1 MCGIN
6 GIIYK
11 NKKPNKLEIHVMNQA
26 IKHRGPD
33 DEGIMSFENSILGHV
48 RLSILDLSPK
58 GKQPMTCDKRFWIT
72 YNGEIYNF
80 KTIREELKKYGY
92 KFFSE
97 TDTEVILKSFY
108 EWGEECFKKFNG
120 MWSLAILDTQKK
132 EIMISRDRYGVKP
145 CYYFSNLEKFIFSSE
160 IKGIL
165 ASSTNIQLD
174 PNKLLIGNREI
185 EKFFTTKYHNIDILP
200 PGHILKI
207 DLENFKISK
216 HRWWRSIDNLPR
228 VDLNYEKSKKT
239 INELL
244 YDSTR
249 IRLISDAKISTSLS
263 GGVDSG
269 IIFSILNKYSDDNNL
284 NLDPFIFKDNN
295 NVYENALELCSYY
308 KRKPKIIK
316 DIKYKPDQLSSLF
329 TVLESTSTYF
339 SQIQIYKNQ
348 NKNGFKVSI
357 DGHGADECLG
367 GYSRNILN
375 YIFDYQ
381 NSIVATYQTLNKI
394 AGNKFVETN
403 IEKYN
408 FVKKV
413 IKYDLNLLKLM
424 YPTSSFN
431 INQNKYIENK
441 KIDLIPNFFLNDL
454 EELKGFEF
462 GQQFMIADANY
473 GGLQWLLN
481 KWDKASMASSVEIR
495 SPFMDWNFFQYAL
508 ALPTSFKIK
517 NGKNKSILRDSFNDI
532 LSPSINNDNR
542 KQGLPSVKN
551 LYNEEYIEYTNK
563 IYSETSFLNSN
574 LWNGKKINKDFQ
586 FFKKTKDNESIKNL
600 DVFFRLHLMNKG
612 FNSLKESLNKL
623 TDSNRIKDNYNVLN

>member
-6 GIIYK
+6 GIVYK
-11 NKKPNKLEIHVMNQA
+11 NKKPNKREVYIMNQA

-33 DEGIMSFENSILGHV
+33 DEGIMSFENSIIGHV

-58 GKQPMTCDKRFWIT
+58 GKQPMTYDKRFWIT

-80 KTIREELKKYGY
+80 KTIREELERHGH

-97 TDTEVILKSFY
+97 TDTEVILKAFS
-108 EWGEECFKKFNG
+108 EWGEECFKT
-120 MWSLAILDTQKK
+120 LAILDTKKK
-132 EIMISRDRYGVKP
+132 EIIISRDRYGVKP
-145 CYYFSNLEKFIFSSE
+145 CYYFSNFEKFIFSSE

-165 ASSTNIQLD
+165 TSSTDIQLD

-185 EKFFTTKYHNIDILP
+185 EKFFTTKYYNLNILP

-216 HRWWRSIDNLPR
+216 HRWWRCIDNLPR
-228 VDLNYEKSKKT
+228 VNLNYEKSKK
-239 INELL
+239 IIKELL
-244 YDSTR
+244 YNATQ
-249 IRLISDAKISTSLS
+249 IRLVSDTKISTSLS

-269 IIFSILNKYSDDNNL
+269 VVFSILNKYSDDNNL

-308 KRKPKIIK
+308 KRKPKIIR
-316 DIKYKPDQLSSLF
+316 DIKYKPDQLSNLF

-339 SQIQIYKNQ
+339 SQIQIYKKQ
-348 NKNGFKVSI
+348 NRNGFKVSI

-367 GYSRNILN
+367 GYPRNIVN
-375 YIFDYQ
+375 FIFDYQ
-381 NSIVATYQTLNKI
+381 NSIVGTYQTLNKI
-394 AGNKFVETN
+394 AGNQFIEMN

-408 FVKKV
+408 FVKEV
-413 IKYDLNLLKLM
+413 VKYDLDLLKLM

-431 INQNKYIENK
+431 VNLKKYIENN
-441 KIDLIPNFFLNDL
+441 KIDLIPEFFLNDL
-454 EELKGFEF
+454 EDLKGFEH
-462 GQQFMIADANY
+462 GEQFMIADANY

-481 KWDKASMASSVEIR
+481 KWDKASMANSVEIR

-542 KQGLPSVKN
+542 KQGLPSIKN
-551 LYNEEYIEYTNK
+551 LYNEDYIEYTNK
-563 IYSETSFLNSN
+563 IYSENGFLNSN
-574 LWNGKKINKDFQ
+574 LWDGKKINKDFQ
-586 FFKKTKDNESIKNL
+586 FFRKTKDNKSIKDL
-600 DVFFRLHLMNKG
+600 DVFFRSYLMHKG
-612 FNSLKESLNKL
+612 FDVLKEELNRL
-623 TDSNRIKDNYNVLN
+623 TDSNRIRDNYNVLN

>member
-6 GIIYK
+6 GIVYK
-11 NKKPNKLEIHVMNQA
+11 NKKPNKHEIHIMNQA

-33 DEGIMSFENSILGHV
+33 DEGIMSFENSMLGHV

-58 GKQPMTCDKRFWIT
+58 GKQPMTCDERFWIT

-80 KTIREELKKYGY
+80 KTIREELKRYGH

-97 TDTEVILKSFY
+97 TDTEVILKAFY

-132 EIMISRDRYGVKP
+132 EIIISRDRYGVKP

-165 ASSTNIQLD
+165 ASSTDIQLD
-174 PNKLLIGNREI
+174 PNKLLIGNKEI
-185 EKFFTTKYHNIDILP
+185 EKFFTTRYNNLNILP
-200 PGHILKI
+200 PGHVLKI
-207 DLENFKISK
+207 DLENFEIFK

-228 VDLNYEKSKKT
+228 VDLNYQKSKKI

-249 IRLISDAKISTSLS
+249 IRLISDTKISTSLS

-316 DIKYKPDQLSSLF
+316 DIKYRPDQLSNLF

-348 NKNGFKVSI
+348 NQNGFKVSI

-367 GYSRNILN
+367 GYPRNIVN
-375 YIFDYQ
+375 FIFDYH
-381 NSIVATYQTLNKI
+381 NSIAGTYQTLNKI
-394 AGNKFVETN
+394 AGNEFIKTN
-403 IEKYN
+403 VEKYN
-408 FVKKV
+408 FVKN
-413 IKYDLNLLKLM
+413 ITKYDLNLLKLM
-424 YPTSSFN
+424 YPPVSFN
-431 INQNKYIENK
+431 INQKKYIENK
-441 KIDLIPNFFLNDL
+441 KIDLIPEFFLNDL
-454 EELKGFEF
+454 EDLKGFEF
-462 GQQFMIADANY
+462 GQQFMIAEANY

-481 KWDKASMASSVEIR
+481 KWDKTSMASSVEIR

-517 NGKNKSILRDSFNDI
+517 NGKNKSILRDSFNNI

-563 IYSETSFLNSN
+563 IYSENSFLNSN

-586 FFKKTKDNESIKNL
+586 FYKKIKDNESIKNL

-612 FNSLKESLNKL
+612 FNGLKENLKKL
-623 TDSNRIKDNYNVLN
+623 TDSKRIKDNYNVLN